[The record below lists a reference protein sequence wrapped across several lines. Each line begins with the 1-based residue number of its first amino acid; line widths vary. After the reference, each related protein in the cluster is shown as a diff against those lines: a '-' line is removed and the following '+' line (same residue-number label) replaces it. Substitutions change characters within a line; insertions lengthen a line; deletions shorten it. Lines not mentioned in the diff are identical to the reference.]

1 MTRAIA
7 HRIGSAFVLAAALA
21 GCSVD
26 SDVSRTLGG
35 RCDSARQCEDRC
47 LSPGATFPGG
57 FCSVSCEAG
66 GDCPS
71 RASCADTEGGVCL
84 FDCAADAECTFLGP
98 GWRCLDVP
106 RRGDATQTVKVCI
119 GG

>member
-7 HRIGSAFVLAAALA
+7 LRIGFALVAALA

-26 SDVSRTLGG
+26 SDVSRKLGG
-35 RCDSARQCEDRC
+35 RCDSSAQCEDRC
-47 LSPGATFPGG
+47 LPPGTAFPGG
-57 FCSVSCEAG
+57 FCSVSCEASV
-66 GDCPS
+66 DCPS

-84 FDCAADAECTFLGP
+84 FDCAGDAECAFLGP
-98 GWRCLDVP
+98 GWRCLDLP
-106 RRGDATQTVKVCI
+106 RRGEATQTVKVCI